1 MNKIVLQ
8 SVLDA
13 KVAQLNS
20 LERKSDY
27 LQFIRQDIAQVRA
40 EIDVKSQEITDI
52 IESLEIDELKQSR
65 LANKKLL
72 ADIADMQK
80 RIGELATALEKET
93 KRVKD
98 LEKEREITRGR

>member
-98 LEKEREITRGR
+98 LEKEREVTRGR

>member
-20 LERKSDY
+20 LERKADY

-40 EIDVKSQEITDI
+40 EIDVKSLEITDI
-52 IESLEIDELKQSR
+52 IESLEIDELKQ
-65 LANKKLL
+65 AKLEIKTL
-72 ADIADMQK
+72 SGTVIDMQK
-80 RIGELATALEKET
+80 RIDDLVAVLEKET

>member
-72 ADIADMQK
+72 ADITDMQK
-80 RIGELATALEKET
+80 RIGELATALEKES
-93 KRVKD
+93 KRVKE

>member
-52 IESLEIDELKQSR
+52 IESFEFNELKQAKSEIKD
-65 LANKKLL
+65 LINT
-72 ADIADMQK
+72 ITDMQK
-80 RIGELATALEKET
+80 RIGDLVTA
-93 KRVKD
+93 

>member
-40 EIDVKSQEITDI
+40 EIDAKSLEITDI
-52 IESLEIDELKQSR
+52 IESLEIDELKQSKLENKR
-65 LANKKLL
+65 LIVA
-72 ADIADMQK
+72 IADMQK
-80 RIGELATALEKET
+80 RIDDLVAVLEKET